1 MILSLSRKTSTWFF
15 ANISVESACT
25 LLQFVA
31 ACLMFTVTLTVN
43 NAYVFLKNRYKHII
57 KIINR
62 ATNDINK

>member
-1 MILSLSRKTSTWFF
+1 
-15 ANISVESACT
+15 
-25 LLQFVA
+25 
-31 ACLMFTVTLTVN
+31 MFTVTLTVN